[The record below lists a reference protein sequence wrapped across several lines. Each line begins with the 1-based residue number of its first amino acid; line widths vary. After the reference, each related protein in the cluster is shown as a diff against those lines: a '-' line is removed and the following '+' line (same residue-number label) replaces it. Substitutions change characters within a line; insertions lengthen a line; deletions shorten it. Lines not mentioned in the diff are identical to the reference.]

1 MWEAFCKS
9 NPIYDPDADAAQ
21 AIMYEFEEWREEAQT
36 RALVRRTANELG
48 DLLFYD
54 EFLYDPE
61 TAAEIGPKA

>member
-1 MWEAFCKS
+1 
-9 NPIYDPDADAAQ
+9 
-21 AIMYEFEEWREEAQT
+21 MYEFEDWREKERT